1 MSDPYQILGVERNAS
16 DDDIKKAY
24 RSLSRKYH
32 PDANVNNPNKE
43 AAEEKF
49 KEIQRAYQ
57 DIMKMRSGEYG
68 SDMGYGGYS
77 AGGYGTGGA
86 GYGNTGYGGFGG
98 FGTGGYYG
106 GSFHGQQA
114 RYRQA
119 GAEGSDYLRSAASY
133 IRAGYYKEAL
143 NVLSQI
149 QDRNSLWYYYSAT
162 ANLAMGNNI
171 IAKEHANKAV
181 SMEPNNWE
189 YRQLLERI
197 ESGASWYQ
205 GRTTYYGGMNPAGG
219 NICVK
224 LCIANAICN
233 ICCGG
238 GGLCCGGYP
247 MY

>member
-1 MSDPYQILGVERNAS
+1 MSDPYQVLGVPRNAS

-24 RSLSRKYH
+24 RTLSRKYH

-57 DIMKMRSGEYG
+57 DIMKIRSGGYDSDYG
-68 SDMGYGGYS
+68 V
-77 AGGYGTGGA
+77 GGYGTGS
-86 GYGNTGYGGFGG
+86 GYGGF
-98 FGTGGYYG
+98 YG
-106 GSFHGQQA
+106 GATFNGQQA

-119 GAEGSDYLRSAASY
+119 GAEGSDYLRSAEAY

-143 NVLSQI
+143 NVLEQI
-149 QDRNSLWYYYSAT
+149 LDRNARWYYYSAA
-162 ANLAMGNNI
+162 ANFALGNNI
-171 IAKEHANKAV
+171 IAKDHATKAV
-181 SMEPNNWE
+181 SMEPDNWE

-197 ESGASWYQ
+197 ESGANWYQ
-205 GRTTYYGGMNPAGG
+205 GRTTYYGGMHPVGSNL
-219 NICVK
+219 CVK

-238 GGLCCGGYP
+238 GGLCCGYP
-247 MY
+247 LCC

>member
-1 MSDPYQILGVERNAS
+1 MNDPYQILGVSRNAS

-24 RSLSRKYH
+24 RALSRKYH

-57 DIMKMRSGEYG
+57 DIMKMRSGGYGDEYG
-68 SDMGYGGYS
+68 QNGYGGYG
-77 AGGYGTGGA
+77 AGGF
-86 GYGNTGYGGFGG
+86 YGG
-98 FGTGGYYG
+98 TT
-106 GSFHGQQA
+106 FHGQQA

-119 GAEGSDYLRSAASY
+119 GGEGSDYLRSAASY

-143 NVLSQI
+143 NVLNQI

-162 ANLAMGNNI
+162 ANFAMGNNI
-171 IAKEHANKAV
+171 IAKEHATKAV
-181 SMEPNNWE
+181 SMDPENWE
-189 YRQLLERI
+189 YRQLLGRI
-197 ESGASWYQ
+197 ESGATWYQ
-205 GRTTYYGGMNPAGG
+205 GRSAYYGGMNPMGG
-219 NICVK
+219 NLCVK

-233 ICCGG
+233 LCCGG

>member
-1 MSDPYQILGVERNAS
+1 MSDPYQVLGVPRNAS

-24 RSLSRKYH
+24 RTLSRKYH

-57 DIMKMRSGEYG
+57 DIMKIRSGGYDSDYG
-68 SDMGYGGYS
+68 V
-77 AGGYGTGGA
+77 GGYGTGS
-86 GYGNTGYGGFGG
+86 GYGGF
-98 FGTGGYYG
+98 YG
-106 GSFHGQQA
+106 GATFNGQQA

-119 GAEGSDYLRSAASY
+119 GAEGSDYLRSAEAY

-143 NVLSQI
+143 NVLEQI
-149 QDRNSLWYYYSAT
+149 LDRNARWYYYSAA
-162 ANLAMGNNI
+162 ANFALGNNI
-171 IAKEHANKAV
+171 IAKDHATKAV
-181 SMEPNNWE
+181 SMEPDNWE

-197 ESGASWYQ
+197 ESGANWYQ
-205 GRTTYYGGMNPAGG
+205 GRTTYYGGMHPVGSNL
-219 NICVK
+219 CVK

-238 GGLCCGGYP
+238 GGFFCGYPLCC
-247 MY
+247 